1 MALLKSNCINTNRK
15 DYMTK
20 KTYIPSYF
28 FDGIDEATL
37 KFHAC
42 YEDIKTLLDKSE
54 EQSPEA
60 NQLIRDEIAFYLAN
74 FLYLYHRDAFS
85 KDKE

>member
-1 MALLKSNCINTNRK
+1 
-15 DYMTK
+15 MTK

-60 NQLIRDEIAFYLAN
+60 KQLIRDEIAFYLAN
-74 FLYLYHRDAFS
+74 FLYLYHRDALS

>member
-1 MALLKSNCINTNRK
+1 
-15 DYMTK
+15 MT

-37 KFHAC
+37 KFHTC

-54 EQSPEA
+54 EQSSEA
-60 NQLIRDEIAFYLAN
+60 KQLIRDEIAFYLAN

>member
-1 MALLKSNCINTNRK
+1 MALPKSNCTNTDRK